1 MKIDYIIEE
10 EDIVKE
16 IQLTTSP
23 IEYLVISSALA
34 QYIKNPKNHK
44 ADIEVAK
51 RMREYIETK
60 EQTE

>member
-1 MKIDYIIEE
+1 MKVKYIIEK

-16 IQLTTSP
+16 VHVKISP
-23 IEYLVISSALA
+23 IEYLIISASLK
-34 QYIKNPKNHK
+34 QYAENPKNHK

-51 RMREYIETK
+51 RMREYIGTK